1 MIRAYHFVGDML
13 RDGRP
18 VPPVGEWLVH
28 DGPMVMCESGL
39 HASRHPFDALTYA
52 SGPVL
57 CLVDCDEIEAEE
69 NDKLVCR
76 RRRIVARFDA
86 TTMLRTFARRCA
98 LDVIH
103 LWKAPQV
110 VRDYLTTGD
119 ESLRAAALA
128 AEDEARAAE
137 DEARAA
143 EDEAWAAGADT
154 RNAARGA
161 AWDAARGAAWAA
173 ARGAAWDAARGA
185 AWDAAWGAAWDAARD
200 AQRTRF
206 AGMVEAEFTRMGV
219 TA

>member
-161 AWDAARGAAWAA
+161 AWDAA
-173 ARGAAWDAARGA
+173 
-185 AWDAAWGAAWDAARD
+185 WGAAWDATWAAARD
-200 AQRTRF
+200 AQRERF
-206 AGMVEAEFTRMGV
+206 ARLVADEFARMGV